1 MISSM
6 ADDSPPPSLT
16 SESQPDGFRTASVR
30 PECHPLYPS
39 PSRSESMLASK
50 AFLPLPT
57 LPPPTPVLD
66 HILDSLCPG
75 TSVPSPLGTL
85 PHRLLG
91 LHTVTGPGC
100 MQQWQGTCSSSW
112 QKALLPS
119 PLGRDRNGGHPGTQ
133 KKGQTKGS
141 KPKTEESHP
150 GCRRRAEAPQGRAMG
165 FTL

>member
-39 PSRSESMLASK
+39 PSSSESMLASK

-57 LPPPTPVLD
+57 LPLPPLSWITSSTPSVLERPS
-66 HILDSLCPG
+66 HPLLAPCPTG
-75 TSVPSPLGTL
+75 CWACTQSHRAGVHATVAGDMLLLLAEGLAPL
-85 PHRLLG
+85 P
-91 LHTVTGPGC
+91 TG
-100 MQQWQGTCSSSW
+100 QGQEW
-112 QKALLPS
+112 WP
-119 PLGRDRNGGHPGTQ
+119 PWHP
-133 KKGQTKGS
+133 KEGQTKGS